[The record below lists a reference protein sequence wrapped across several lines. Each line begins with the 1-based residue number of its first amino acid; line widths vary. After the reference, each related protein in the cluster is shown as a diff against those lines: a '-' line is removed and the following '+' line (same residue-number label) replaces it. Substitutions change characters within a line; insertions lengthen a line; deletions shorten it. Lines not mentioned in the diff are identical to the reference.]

1 MNSMLV
7 GYIRRSN
14 SGAALKISVN
24 AEAFGKA
31 HRYLSK
37 EGEEFVPL
45 VVSTNNVRAVIDG
58 EKAVTGLNQIS
69 D

>member
-37 EGEEFVPL
+37 DGEEFVPL
-45 VVSTNNVRAVIDG
+45 VVGASNVRAVLDG
-58 EKAVTGLNQIS
+58 QKEVTGLNQIS